1 MVSRS
6 LVKFYVSL
14 MIIGSLTAL
23 IKSSKTKETEIEKQI
38 IEVLQ
43 HAIKLRKKTAR

>member
-1 MVSRS
+1 MVVPS

-14 MIIGSLTAL
+14 MIIGCLTAL

-38 IEVLQ
+38 VEALQ
-43 HAIKLRKKTAR
+43 QAIKLRKKTGR